1 MSKAKNGKAVDVKK
15 AAAGDKPESNG
26 NGKSEKAKDVKI
38 QTFTPANTK
47 LVKRGFVKMFVDF
60 VVKRGSATT
69 DELAAEFAG
78 RQVEGKKIT
87 KQRVLRYALGFKVPP
102 TSAIM
107 GLGFKPEP
115 TTYTAKWARVEYDR
129 KEQAK
134 KCTDILNPLLAIFDD
149 PDTAQAI

>member
-15 AAAGDKPESNG
+15 AAAGDKSEPNG

-69 DELAAEFAG
+69 DDLAAEFAG

-87 KQRVLRYALGFKVPP
+87 EQRVLRYAHWCVNKGVLK
-102 TSAIM
+102 
-107 GLGFKPEP
+107 
-115 TTYTAKWARVEYDR
+115 AK
-129 KEQAK
+129 
-134 KCTDILNPLLAIFDD
+134 
-149 PDTAQAI
+149 